1 MILSQCFYWHLS
13 KGTIEGPPPGQLQS
27 KCFLVFIG
35 GQYLDQLGEVM
46 ERVKSVGKA
55 VRMGAPYAVF
65 IMKSVNTIN
74 LDPALFEG
82 PKYSPDLN
90 NKTTLL
96 PMNFEGPR
104 HGQYVQPVLVIILLI
119 IHIHSTTALTS
130 YYLICQYHKI
140 SLNPGDHGKIG
151 KVFRV
156 FCPGDYRAPAHRL
169 IMMYN
174 GTVRKV

>member
-1 MILSQCFYWHLS
+1 M
-13 KGTIEGPPPGQLQS
+13 
-27 KCFLVFIG
+27 
-35 GQYLDQLGEVM
+35 DQLGEVM
-46 ERVKSVGKA
+46 EKVKSVGKA

-90 NKTTLL
+90 NKTNLL

-119 IHIHSTTALTS
+119 IHIHSPHFILS
-130 YYLICQYHKI
+130 DLSI
-140 SLNPGDHGKIG
+140 SQDLLEPW
-151 KVFRV
+151 
-156 FCPGDYRAPAHRL
+156 
-169 IMMYN
+169 
-174 GTVRKV
+174 